1 LLLPAIES
9 DSSEGF
15 ESVNSHRS
23 RMDGEATTAVDP
35 VTFQGRVF
43 RVHCDRDAPP
53 VCESTAAADRPL
65 SNEVLLFS
73 S

>member
-1 LLLPAIES
+1 
-9 DSSEGF
+9 
-15 ESVNSHRS
+15 
-23 RMDGEATTAVDP
+23 MDGEATTAVDP